1 MTSFDPKFAVTK
13 PVTNGL
19 FEKQAFVTGVTRV
32 TGSEDSTVL
41 RGKPSDKAVTNQC
54 QSTTSDTVTSTYIRC
69 CHVVTEVWQR
79 RIRTVTGHC
88 RIPFA
93 VLEPALRQAVPTP
106 DPLPMPRS
114 TPFASPT
121 VTGRHPAGHAR
132 PATPGHPQLSGCL
145 RPRLLVV
152 KATIN

>member
-93 VLEPALRQAVPTP
+93 LPASLTPRCIGARPTP
-106 DPLPMPRS
+106 SR
-114 TPFASPT
+114 AN
-121 VTGRHPAGHAR
+121 AR
-132 PATPGHPQLSGCL
+132 PATY
-145 RPRLLVV
+145 
-152 KATIN
+152 A